1 MKLMPII
8 YVFIPVFC
16 IAQNDNSF
24 YNNIN
29 KLEKV
34 WKNYESLEYTQE
46 DSLNSYLIQTLLSYP
61 VQNNS
66 SNSASKS
73 EYYNLKSQYYKKD
86 FGLSASANY
95 LENLNPGPGDDDL
108 IYNRRLQAGIY
119 WDVLKGGWLANKNKS
134 EQFQNL
140 SSIEIYEDKFNN
152 TKETYLSRWHSILFA
167 FNKIKTQILDERLTI
182 VEQQIEVANSLHES
196 KLVSREDLIS
206 IYARKAEIESMYG
219 IYNTYNTQLE
229 PDFPVYV
236 DDIKRITLLDLNYE
250 TLLGEL
256 SVNESISDSVKFYEQ
271 KNVDLE
277 NSVLHD
283 ISLKTF
289 ARYNWYDMTNGAN
302 GNRNFF
308 SLGASVSVPIPF
320 NNKIERQFLVLEN
333 DLKHREENNQ
343 NNTFQKDI
351 LNDAYEYRYKLKQ
364 FVNLIEKRAKFT
376 ELLRQERVKYKL
388 DRLDFNPVKALNL
401 VDDVLKIDI
410 ELTDLQQNM
419 YLKILRIH
427 EKLPKVNPS
436 DLVKPIRLSE
446 IRVKSHKIES
456 VYAWSSALKR
466 YKTEFIA
473 EYFVYNNVQNAI
485 ISFNKDTSLNRA
497 REELCLKLAQN
508 NIKIEVLI
516 GVNNLIKEENPET
529 YLKSVVPLDTNL
541 GTLHLDVEPHTF
553 DDWKENKATYLV
565 DYLSMLDKVIQY
577 SDNKGLNTTVSI
589 PLHYPENETKL
600 IIDKADKTYFM
611 AYENVKS
618 DYIIKK
624 VKPYLESPEKIV
636 VCLRTDDFNSMN
648 EVYTLIDKLKEG
660 IGNVE
665 FCIHDI
671 ESLYEL
677 HKKTLNE
684 KH

>member
-1 MKLMPII
+1 M
-8 YVFIPVFC
+8 
-16 IAQNDNSF
+16 
-24 YNNIN
+24 
-29 KLEKV
+29 
-34 WKNYESLEYTQE
+34 
-46 DSLNSYLIQTLLSYP
+46 
-61 VQNNS
+61 
-66 SNSASKS
+66 
-73 EYYNLKSQYYKKD
+73 
-86 FGLSASANY
+86 
-95 LENLNPGPGDDDL
+95 
-108 IYNRRLQAGIY
+108 
-119 WDVLKGGWLANKNKS
+119 
-134 EQFQNL
+134 
-140 SSIEIYEDKFNN
+140 
-152 TKETYLSRWHSILFA
+152 
-167 FNKIKTQILDERLTI
+167 
-182 VEQQIEVANSLHES
+182 HES

-219 IYNTYNTQLE
+219 IYNTYNSQLE

-236 DDIKRITLLDLNYE
+236 DNIKRITLLDLNYE

-289 ARYNWYDMTNGAN
+289 SRYNWYDMTNGAN

-308 SLGASVSVPIPF
+308 SLGASVSVPLPF
-320 NNKIERQFLVLEN
+320 NNKIERQLLVLEN
-333 DLKHREENNQ
+333 ELKHREENNQ

-388 DRLDFNPVKALNL
+388 DRLDFNTVKAINL
-401 VDDVLKIDI
+401 VDEVLKIDI

-456 VYAWSSALKR
+456 VYAWSSALR
-466 YKTEFIA
+466 NYKKEFIA

-485 ISFNKDTSLNRA
+485 ISFNKDTTLINY
-497 REELCLKLAQN
+497 REELCSKLAQN
-508 NIKIEVLI
+508 NINVEALI
-516 GVNNLIKEENPET
+516 GANNLIKEADPVS
-529 YLKSVVPLDTNL
+529 YLNQVVPNNTNINAV
-541 GTLHLDVEPHTF
+541 HLDVEPHTYS
-553 DDWKENKATYLV
+553 DWKENKATYLV
-565 DYLSMLDKVIQY
+565 DYLTMLEKVI
-577 SDNKGLNTTVSI
+577 SFTDNKKMKTTVSI

-600 IIDKADKTYFM
+600 IIDKAFKTYFM
-611 AYENVKS
+611 AYENVKPE
-618 DYIIKK
+618 YIIKK
-624 VKPYLESPEKIV
+624 IKSYLETPEKIV
-636 VCLRTDDFNSMN
+636 VCLRTDDFNFID
-648 EVYTLIDKLKEG
+648 EVYTLIDKLKEEL
-660 IGNVE
+660 GNVE